1 MTIKELFAKYNK
13 PVVIGKG
20 GQKTVYKAVTND
32 DAVYALKIISNPDD
46 QRSIQEIKIAQSLD
60 LDNVPKII
68 ESGKVLDEDI
78 SEEKIYVVEEYIDGE
93 TLREILN
100 RGITFSLKRACDLLE
115 VLLKIEVILESHK
128 IIHRDIKPENV
139 MISNGKVYLLDFG
152 IAKVIGGDSYTR
164 VTDAHGPHT
173 PGYAPHE
180 LIDNIKLDQDARVD
194 LFSIGVT
201 IYEACTGHN
210 PFREAGAG
218 VRDFI
223 INYLTMTYMPKPLV
237 LKGDD
242 NGMFSQF
249 IEMLMAKNASERPS
263 TAKRALEY
271 YMEVKATL
279 RLE

>member
-1 MTIKELFAKYNK
+1 MTIKELFAKYKN
-13 PVVIGKG
+13 PTVIGRG
-20 GQKTVYKAVTND
+20 GQKTVYKAITND
-32 DAVYALKIISNPDD
+32 GTVYALKIISNPDD

-78 SEEKIYVVEEYIDGE
+78 SEEKIYVVEEFIDGN
-93 TLREILN
+93 TLRGILN
-100 RGITFSLKRACDLLE
+100 RGTTFSLNQACELLE
-115 VLLKIEVILESHK
+115 VLLNIEVVLERHR
-128 IIHRDIKPENV
+128 IIHRDIKPEN
-139 MISNGKVYLLDFG
+139 IIFSKGKIYLLDFG

-180 LIDNIKLDQDARVD
+180 LVDNIKLDQDARVD
-194 LFSIGVT
+194 LFAIGVT

-210 PFREAGAG
+210 PFRDAGSG
-218 VRDFI
+218 VADFV
-223 INYLTMTYMPKPLV
+223 NYFTMTYMPKPLV
-237 LKGDD
+237 LKGDN

-249 IEMLMAKNASERPS
+249 VEMLMAKNASERPS
-263 TAKRALEY
+263 SAKRALEY
-271 YMEVKATL
+271 YMAVKATL